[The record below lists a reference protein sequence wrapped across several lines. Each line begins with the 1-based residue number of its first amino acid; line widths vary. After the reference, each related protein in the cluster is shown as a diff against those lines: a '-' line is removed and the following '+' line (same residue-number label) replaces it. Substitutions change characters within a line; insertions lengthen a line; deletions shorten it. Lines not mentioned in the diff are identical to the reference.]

1 MSDGGEQTRWLTPA
15 QAQARFPGYQRGE
28 SLAATTPEQL
38 DSLIADR
45 LGFCDL
51 RRVEI
56 VSVIRIR
63 DDRADYA
70 PYRAYFYVYDAESGQ
85 YTFL

>member
-1 MSDGGEQTRWLTPA
+1 MSDGVEQTRWLTPA
-15 QAQARFPGYQRGE
+15 EAQARFPGYERGE
-28 SLAATTPEQL
+28 SLAAASAEQL

-45 LGFCDL
+45 LSFCDL

-63 DDRADYA
+63 DERAVYA